1 MAQCLCSRE
10 VEAKQVTLVV
20 GHVNMLTDIDT
31 NRDDGIDS
39 RCAAAQSPSGTVTE
53 KARIASMSAGQ
64 GADAGTVALTARTL
78 GREIVVTAA
87 PTPAVCT
94 RLGQGRLVARRGG
107 VTKRVPMQ
115 RFGCRYRGRLSVPQ
129 RGRWFVYAELK
140 RSKATVESWIPVKV
154 GDDQMVSDP
163 ERYAYV
169 ADATTGGLAKT
180 VIGGALYLL
189 MLATL
194 AAMIVLVRRASGAI
208 KPSV

>member
-1 MAQCLCSRE
+1 MTG
-10 VEAKQVTLVV
+10 K
-20 GHVNMLTDIDT
+20 
-31 NRDDGIDS
+31 
-39 RCAAAQSPSGTVTE
+39 AAANAV
-53 KARIASMSAGQ
+53 ASA
-64 GADAGTVALTARTL
+64 T
-78 GREIVVTAA
+78 
-87 PTPAVCT
+87 T
-94 RLGQGRLVARRGG
+94 RLPQ
-107 VTKRVPMQ
+107 KRALP
-115 RFGCRYRGRLSVPQ
+115 RSLSVPQ